1 MFKKTKLVINCD
13 ICDARKLNEEDYS
26 CYEEIMIN
34 ADIIII
40 SEKSKSIFNRLP
52 IEANYDNEIALPD
65 DADTPTLKTAN
76 GPYKITRQTVQTDTD
91 ENIILVAN
99 GPLTIETGTE
109 AVLKKYLRIVANGPV
124 KYPQSLEICLDKMTI
139 NGPVSTYPDDH
150 VLLGHNFIIDKYFLF
165 RARENGRYY
174 VDNTVIIPDMSVDTA
189 ALADK
194 ICFAAKKA
202 VLPEKAVSDASKM
215 FDESTPFV
223 VVPDGM
229 KLICGDSVLN
239 QRLITINGG
248 NLFIFGNLEVDKDAD
263 IEALMPQIQRLIVK
277 GTVSLRANQEEAF
290 YKLNAEFDKL
300 EIIRDCRRFCN
311 TVRVY
316 LDKTIF
322 DNSPNGIEVCNS
334 AEVVIAEDV
343 TPEMILDK
351 LSISNCARVKCGS
364 EQESSVAAVA
374 TNVAGIGNSAD
385 NGGSGQES
393 SVAAVTTNA
402 ADIGNLADNDGM
414 TGALKDL
421 AHTKVINADSY
432 IM

>member
-52 IEANYDNEIALPD
+52 IEANYDNEIALSD
-65 DADTPTLKTAN
+65 DETFVLKTVN
-76 GPYKITRQTVQTDTD
+76 GPYKITGQKEPEDTA
-91 ENIILVAN
+91 ENTILVIN
-99 GPLTIETGTE
+99 GPLTIELGTKAILE
-109 AVLKKYLRIVANGPV
+109 KYLRIIVNGPV

-139 NGPVSTYPDDH
+139 NGPVSTYPDGY
-150 VLLGHNFIIDKYFLF
+150 VLLGHDFIIDEYFLF
-165 RARENGRYY
+165 RATQNGKYF
-174 VDNTVIIPDMSVDTA
+174 VDNTVFIEDTSVDTA
-189 ALADK
+189 ALAEK
-194 ICFAAKKA
+194 VRFAAKNV
-202 VLPEKAVSDASKM
+202 VLPEKAISDASKM

-239 QRLITINGG
+239 QRLITVNGG
-248 NLFIFGNLEVDKDAD
+248 NLFISGDLEVNKDAD
-263 IEALMPQIQRLIVK
+263 IEALLPQIQRLIVK

-290 YKLNAEFDKL
+290 CKLNAEFDNLK
-300 EIIRDCRRFCN
+300 IIRDCRRFSN
-311 TVRVY
+311 AVRVY

-334 AEVVIAEDV
+334 ADVVIAENV

-351 LSISNCARVKCGS
+351 LSVSNCARIKCSS
-364 EQESSVAAVA
+364 EQESSAAAIAV
-374 TNVAGIGNSAD
+374 NVANIGNSAD
-385 NGGSGQES
+385 N
-393 SVAAVTTNA
+393 
-402 ADIGNLADNDGM
+402 DGVL
-414 TGALKDL
+414 GALKDL